1 MTDNRLKLNIA
12 AAFDAL
18 IPKTTFEDISSQIS
32 SAPERRQVTMTVI
45 KTNKTNKFAKAA
57 LSAVAACL
65 LLAAGLFGGI
75 YYSNNMAVDSIIDI
89 DVNPSIE
96 LTTNKNDRV
105 LSATAVNHD
114 GDDILDGMDLT
125 KTDLKVAVNAI
136 VGSMV
141 QKGYLV
147 DDTSSILVS
156 VQNKSQQKAA
166 TIRAEVLADID
177 SSLGQY
183 NIPAPV
189 INQTVTDT
197 HDARDLAEETGIS
210 LGKAVF
216 IKNLVAKDASL
227 NEKELAHMTIT
238 QLAELVVE
246 KRLNIRDIADYDADD
261 SIWEN
266 IADSIDEVDDE
277 DDSPVTTKKT
287 PTTTAVVPTEAPTQ
301 VPTKAPTTAIT
312 PLTEAQAKA
321 KALAHAGLKE
331 SEVIFTK
338 AKMDRD
344 DGVTYF
350 DVEFRAGNVEYEYE
364 IHATTGKV
372 LEHDKDIDDDR
383 LVTTKKPTTTTKAA
397 DRLTVKQAKAKALAH
412 AGLAEKEV
420 TFIKAKLDRDDGV
433 SYYDVEFY
441 CGNMEYSY
449 EIHAITGKVLEADR
463 DIDDDIPVTTKK
475 KTATTTKATQQLT
488 ADQAK
493 AKALTHAGLTQ
504 DQVIRL
510 TAELDRDDG
519 VTYYEVEFYSDGVE
533 YTYEIDATT
542 GEVLEHDREVDEDD

>member
-1 MTDNRLKLNIA
+1 MTDNRLKQHIA
-12 AAFDAL
+12 SAL
-18 IPKTTFEDISSQIS
+18 DGLTPKTTFEDIRAQVP

-45 KTNKTNKFAKAA
+45 HTNKNNKFAKAA

-75 YYSNNMAVDSIIDI
+75 YYSDNIAVDSIIDI

-189 INQTVTDT
+189 INQTVTETD
-197 HDARDLAEETGIS
+197 DARGLAKDTGIS

-227 NEKELAHMTIT
+227 NEKDLAALTIT

-246 KRLNIRDIADYDADD
+246 KNLDIRDIADYDADD

-266 IADSIDEVDDE
+266 IADSIEEMDE
-277 DDSPVTTKKT
+277 DEEDKEDKPVTTKKETTTKATTQPTTKT
-287 PTTTAVVPTEAPTQ
+287 PTTAT
-301 VPTKAPTTAIT
+301 T
-312 PLTEAQAKA
+312 PLTVDQAKA

-331 SEVIFTK
+331 SAVTFTK
-338 AKMDRD
+338 AKLDRD
-344 DGVTYF
+344 DGVTYY
-350 DVEFRAGNVEYEYE
+350 DIEFHVGNVEYEYEIHHITGKVLDYDKDIDEDVSITTKKTTTTTKAAERLTEEQAKAKALAHAGLKKSKVTFTKAKLDRDDGVTYYDIEFHVGNVEYDYEIDAETGKVLEHDKDVDDDIPVTTKKTTAADRITAKRARAKALAHAGLASDEVVFEKTELDKDDGVTYYDIEFRCGHVEYSYE

-372 LEHDKDIDDDR
+372 LE
-383 LVTTKKPTTTTKAA
+383 
-397 DRLTVKQAKAKALAH
+397 
-412 AGLAEKEV
+412 
-420 TFIKAKLDRDDGV
+420 
-433 SYYDVEFY
+433 Y
-441 CGNMEYSY
+441 
-449 EIHAITGKVLEADR
+449 
-463 DIDDDIPVTTKK
+463 
-475 KTATTTKATQQLT
+475 
-488 ADQAK
+488 
-493 AKALTHAGLTQ
+493 
-504 DQVIRL
+504 
-510 TAELDRDDG
+510 
-519 VTYYEVEFYSDGVE
+519 
-533 YTYEIDATT
+533 
-542 GEVLEHDREVDEDD
+542 DREVDDDNDD